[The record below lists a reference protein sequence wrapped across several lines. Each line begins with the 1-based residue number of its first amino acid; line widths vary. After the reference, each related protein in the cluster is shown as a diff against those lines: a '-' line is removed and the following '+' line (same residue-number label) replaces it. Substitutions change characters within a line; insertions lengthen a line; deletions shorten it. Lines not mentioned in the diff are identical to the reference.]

1 MSTSARGSKK
11 PAEGRDKTIRRVV
24 TGKNESG
31 KAVSIIDGVA
41 TNSFTNKEMGV
52 TSTLMWAT
60 DSTPADLSG
69 NDDEATRPRGVQPAS
84 GGTIFSVIDFAPQK
98 FLESDPETR
107 RQLMRQ
113 MGLGPEGEFRPNH
126 NVPGMHRTRTL
137 DYVLVLSGEIDLV
150 MDDSEVHLKAGD
162 IVVQRGTNHA
172 WVNRGD
178 LPCRIA
184 AVVIDAKA

>member
-1 MSTSARGSKK
+1 MSKSARGSNK
-11 PAEGRDKTIRRVV
+11 PAEGRDKMIRRVV
-24 TGKNESG
+24 TGKDESG
-31 KAVSIIDGVA
+31 KAVSVMDGISS
-41 TNSFTNKEMGV
+41 NSFTNKDMGV

-60 DSTPADLSG
+60 DSAPADISG
-69 NDDEATRPRGVQPAS
+69 NDDTAKRPRGVQPAP
-84 GGTIFSVIDFAPQK
+84 GGTIFSIVDFAPQK
-98 FLESDPETR
+98 SLESSPEAR

-162 IVVQRGTNHA
+162 VVVQRGTNHA

-178 LPCRIA
+178 QPCRIA
-184 AVVIDAKA
+184 AVAIGAGP